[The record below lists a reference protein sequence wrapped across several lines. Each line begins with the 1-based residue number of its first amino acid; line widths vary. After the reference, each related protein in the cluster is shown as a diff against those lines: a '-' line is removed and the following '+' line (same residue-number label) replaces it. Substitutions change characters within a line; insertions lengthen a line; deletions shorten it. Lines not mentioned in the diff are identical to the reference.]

1 MNILKYLDIGSLV
14 KQFRSEGLSMRRRF
28 AVYVFSV
35 ICLFLAVIVIL
46 LNIFGILNLTDRQIM
61 NDLNAQLS
69 ACSDSIEGDCD
80 ELAACA
86 ISFSGQLEG
95 IVQDYLTE
103 NNMSFDELKDNSE
116 ALDALQNRLY
126 DSVYLNMQVAPAS
139 GAFYILDTTANSNSE
154 NPLFNGIY
162 LKYINLCS
170 ENTVN
175 NDFSIYRGSFST
187 GKSRGINFHSGWKN
201 ESSTAFFEECRELFA
216 DGTHFVLSP
225 AVPIPDTWE
234 RARYI
239 YVPIRDYNDSIIGV
253 CGFEINDL
261 LFQLSYK
268 TEDGRWGNEICGL
281 LDENNGIYSGQFSS
295 GRYNNI
301 GKELNITNKKDS
313 RLIDFGNEK
322 CVGVT
327 REIMLGNETFSV
339 AGMLPTTQAEGFLRR
354 GQLNILLI
362 FLIVAFLAAVCCIF
376 ISKKYV
382 SPILKRIEQ
391 VKSNEGSGEQLRIR
405 EIDDLFAFLE
415 ERDNYYEQ
423 QLDDLEKARQ
433 FAEDEARKAK
443 EEYEKAAEKYELAK
457 SEIDRL
463 AEKNKE
469 EIVPEEYN
477 FFVENLSMLTPA
489 EYRVYELYLSGKTAK
504 QIAEILHITEN
515 TLKYHNKNIYS
526 KLGISSRKQ
535 LLRFAA
541 LKQHRDGKEDWT

>member
-268 TEDGRWGNEICGL
+268 TEDGRWGDEICGL

-339 AGMLPTTQAEGFLRR
+339 AVMLPKTQYEGFLRR

>member
-1 MNILKYLDIGSLV
+1 MNILRYLDIKSLV
-14 KQFRSEGLSMRRRF
+14 KQFKAEGLSMRRRF
-28 AVYVFSV
+28 AFYVFSV
-35 ICLFLAVIVIL
+35 ICLFLAVIIIL
-46 LNIFGILNLTDRQIM
+46 LNLFGILNPTNRQIM

-69 ACSDSIEGDCD
+69 ACSDSIESDCD

-86 ISFSGQLEG
+86 ISFSGQLEMS
-95 IVQDYLTE
+95 IQDYLTE
-103 NNMSFDELKDNSE
+103 NNLAFDELKNNPE
-116 ALDALQNRLY
+116 ALDNLQNRLY

-139 GAFYILDTTANSNSE
+139 GAFYILDTTAKDNSDA
-154 NPLFNGIY
+154 PLYSGIY
-162 LKYINLCS
+162 LKYINLYS

-201 ESSTAFFEECRELFA
+201 ESSTNFFKHCNETFS
-216 DGTHFVLSP
+216 DGTHYVLSP

-239 YVPIRDYNDSIIGV
+239 YVPVRDYNDNIIGV

-268 TEDGRWGNEICGL
+268 TEDGRWENVTCGL
-281 LDENNGIYSGQFSS
+281 LDEHNEIYSGQFSS
-295 GRYNNI
+295 NRYNTKN
-301 GKELNITNKKDS
+301 ELNIKSKNGS
-313 RLIDFGNEK
+313 QLFDFGDEK
-322 CVGVT
+322 CVGLT
-327 REIMLGNETFSV
+327 KEIVLGNETFSV
-339 AGMLPTTQAEGFLRR
+339 AVMLPKTQYERFLRK
-354 GQLNILLI
+354 GQINILLI
-362 FLIVAFLAAVCCIF
+362 FLIAAILAAVCCVF
-376 ISKKYV
+376 MSKKYV
-382 SPILKRIEQ
+382 SPILKKIEQ
-391 VKSNEGSGEQLRIR
+391 VKSKEDYGEQLRIR

-415 ERDNYYEQ
+415 EKDNYYEQ
-423 QLDDLEKARQ
+423 QLDDLENAKR
-433 FAEDEARKAK
+433 FAEEEARKAK
-443 EEYEKAAEKYELAK
+443 EEYEKASKKYELAK

-463 AEKNKE
+463 AEKHKE
-469 EIVPEEYN
+469 EIVPEEYQ

>member
-1 MNILKYLDIGSLV
+1 MNILKYLDIRSLV
-14 KQFRSEGLSMRRRF
+14 KQFKTEGLSMRRRF
-28 AVYVFSV
+28 AFYVFSV
-35 ICLFLAVIVIL
+35 ICLFLAIIIFL
-46 LNIFGILNLTDRQIM
+46 LNLFGILNPTDRQIM
-61 NDLNAQLS
+61 NDLNSRLS
-69 ACSDSIEGDCD
+69 ACSERIERDSD

-86 ISFSGQLEG
+86 ISFSGQLESAIQG
-95 IVQDYLTE
+95 YLTE
-103 NNMSFDELKDNSE
+103 NNLTFEELKDNSE
-116 ALDALQNRLY
+116 ALDTLQNRLY

-139 GAFYILDTTANSNSE
+139 GAFYILNTTVNSSSDV
-154 NPLFNGIY
+154 PMYNGIY
-162 LKYINLCS
+162 LKYINLSS

-201 ESSTAFFEECRELFA
+201 ESSTSFFENCNTVFSN
-216 DGTHFVLSP
+216 GTHFVLSST
-225 AVPIPDTWE
+225 VPIPDTWE

-239 YVPIRDYNDSIIGV
+239 YVPIRDYNDAIIGV
-253 CGFEINDL
+253 CGFEITDL

-268 TEDGRWGNEICGL
+268 TQSGRWGNEICGL
-281 LDENNGIYSGQFSS
+281 VDERNGIYSGQFST
-295 GRYNNI
+295 GRYNNMDNS
-301 GKELNITNKKDS
+301 LNIEAGNGS
-313 RLIDFGNEK
+313 QLFDFGNEK
-322 CVGVT
+322 CVGLT
-327 REIMLGNETFSV
+327 EQIMLGNETFSV
-339 AGMLPTTQAEGFLRR
+339 AVMLPKTQYESFLRK
-354 GQLNILLI
+354 GQFNILFI
-362 FLIVAFLAAVCCIF
+362 FLIAALLAAVCCIF
-376 ISKKYV
+376 MSKKYV

-391 VKSNEGSGEQLRIR
+391 VKANEDFSDQLRIR

-415 ERDNYYEQ
+415 EKDNYYEQ
-423 QLDDLEKARQ
+423 QLNDLEKAKQ
-433 FAEDEARKAK
+433 FAEEEARKAK
-443 EEYEKAAEKYELAK
+443 AEYEKASEKYELAK

-489 EYRVYELYLSGKTAK
+489 EYRIYELYLSGKTAK

-541 LKQHRDGKEDWT
+541 LKQHRDGKDDWT

>member
-239 YVPIRDYNDSIIGV
+239 YVPVRDYNDSIIGV

-339 AGMLPTTQAEGFLRR
+339 AVMLPKTQYEGFLRR

>member
-1 MNILKYLDIGSLV
+1 MNILKYLDIKSLV
-14 KQFRSEGLSMRRRF
+14 RQLRTEGLSMRRRF
-28 AVYVFSV
+28 VFYVFSV

-46 LNIFGILNLTDRQIM
+46 LNLFGILNPTDRQIM
-61 NDLNAQLS
+61 NDLDARLS
-69 ACSDSIEGDCD
+69 ACSDRIERDCD

-86 ISFSGQLEG
+86 ISFSGQLEAS
-95 IVQDYLTE
+95 IRDYLAE
-103 NNMSFDELKDNSE
+103 NGIGFDELENNSE
-116 ALDALQNRLY
+116 ALDVLQNRLY

-154 NPLFNGIY
+154 TPLYSGIY

-187 GKSRGINFHSGWKN
+187 GKSRQINFHSGWKN
-201 ESSTAFFEECRELFA
+201 ESSTTFFESCDEVFS
-216 DGTHFVLSP
+216 DGTHYVLSP

-239 YVPIRDYNDSIIGV
+239 YVPIRDYKDTVIGV

-261 LFQLSYK
+261 FFQLSNK
-268 TEDGRWGNEICGL
+268 TVNGQWGTEICGL
-281 LDENNGIYSGQFSS
+281 LDGNNGIFSGQFSS
-295 GRYNNI
+295 GRYNNTD
-301 GKELNITNKKDS
+301 ND
-313 RLIDFGNEK
+313 LIINERNGSKLFDFGDEE

-327 REIMLGNETFSV
+327 KEIMLGDEIFSV
-339 AGMLPTTQAEGFLRR
+339 AVMLPKTRYEGFLRK
-354 GQLNILLI
+354 GQISIVLI
-362 FLIVAFLAAVCCIF
+362 FLIAAILAAVCCIF
-376 ISKKYV
+376 MSKKYV
-382 SPILKRIEQ
+382 SPILRKIEQ
-391 VKSNEGSGEQLRIR
+391 VKANEDFGEQLRIR

-415 ERDNYYEQ
+415 EKDNYYEK
-423 QLDDLEKARQ
+423 QLDNLENAKR
-433 FAEDEARKAK
+433 FAEEEARKAK
-443 EEYEKAAEKYELAK
+443 AEYEKAAEKYELAK
-457 SEIDRL
+457 SEIERL
-463 AEKNKE
+463 AEKRKE

-477 FFVENLSMLTPA
+477 FFVENLSMLTPS
-489 EYRVYELYLSGKTAK
+489 EYRIYELYLSGSTAK
-504 QIAEILHITEN
+504 EIAETLHITEN

>member
-1 MNILKYLDIGSLV
+1 MNILKYLDIRSLV

-28 AVYVFSV
+28 AFYVFSV
-35 ICLFLAVIVIL
+35 ICLFLAIIIIL
-46 LNIFGILNLTDRQIM
+46 LNLFGILNLTDRQIM
-61 NDLNAQLS
+61 NDLNSRLS
-69 ACSDSIEGDCD
+69 ACAERIERDCD

-86 ISFSGQLEG
+86 ISFSGQLEKL
-95 IVQDYLTE
+95 IQDYLTE
-103 NNMSFDELKDNSE
+103 NNISFDQLKNNSE
-116 ALDALQNRLY
+116 ALDILQNRLY

-139 GAFYILDTTANSNSE
+139 GAFYILDTTANSHSDT
-154 NPLFNGIY
+154 PLYSGIY

-201 ESSTAFFEECRELFA
+201 ESSTGFFENCNEIFS
-216 DGTHFVLSP
+216 DGTHFALSS
-225 AVPIPDTWE
+225 VTSIPDTWE

-239 YVPIRDYNDSIIGV
+239 YVPIRDYNDAIIGV
-253 CGFEINDL
+253 CGFEITDL

-268 TEDGRWGNEICGL
+268 TVNGQWGDENCGL
-281 LDENNGIYSGQFSS
+281 LDKNGGIYSGQFSS
-295 GRYNNI
+295 GRYN
-301 GKELNITNKKDS
+301 TNDIIDIRS
-313 RLIDFGNEK
+313 RNGSQLFDFGNEK
-322 CVGVT
+322 CIGLTKETV
-327 REIMLGNETFSV
+327 LGNGTFSV
-339 AGMLPTTQAEGFLRR
+339 AVMLSETQYENFLRK
-354 GQLNILLI
+354 GQMNIILI
-362 FLIVAFLAAVCCIF
+362 FLIAAILAAVCCVF
-376 ISKKYV
+376 MSKKYV

-391 VKSNEGSGEQLRIR
+391 VKANEDFGEQLRIR

-415 ERDNYYEQ
+415 EKDNYYEQ
-423 QLDDLEKARQ
+423 QLDSLENAKLY
-433 FAEDEARKAK
+433 AEEEARKAK
-443 EEYEKAAEKYELAK
+443 EQYEKAAEKYELAK

-463 AEKNKE
+463 AEKHKE

-477 FFVENLSMLTPA
+477 FFVENLGMLTPA
-489 EYRVYELYLSGKTAK
+489 EYRVYELYLSGKSAK
-504 QIAEILHITEN
+504 QIAEILNITEN

>member
-1 MNILKYLDIGSLV
+1 MNILRYLDIKSLV
-14 KQFRSEGLSMRRRF
+14 KQFKTEGLSMRRRF
-28 AVYVFSV
+28 AFYVFSV
-35 ICLFLAVIVIL
+35 ICLFLAVIIIL
-46 LNIFGILNLTDRQIM
+46 LNLFGILNPTNRQIM

-69 ACSDSIEGDCD
+69 ACSDSIESDCD

-86 ISFSGQLEG
+86 ISFSGQLSDS
-95 IVQDYLTE
+95 IQNYLTE
-103 NNMSFDELKDNSE
+103 NHISFDGLENNSE

-139 GAFYILDTTANSNSE
+139 GAFCILDTTANNHSDA
-154 NPLFNGIY
+154 PLYSGIY
-162 LKYINLCS
+162 LKYINLYS

-201 ESSTAFFEECRELFA
+201 ESSTDFFEHCSEIFS
-216 DGTHFVLSP
+216 DGTHYVLSP

-239 YVPIRDYNDSIIGV
+239 YVPIRDHNDNIIGV

-268 TEDGRWGNEICGL
+268 TEDGRWGDVTSGL
-281 LDENNGIYSGQFSS
+281 LDESDGIYSGQFSS
-295 GRYNNI
+295 GRYNTENA
-301 GKELNITNKKDS
+301 LNIKSKNGS
-313 RLIDFGNEK
+313 QRFDFGSEK
-322 CVGVT
+322 CVGLT
-327 REIMLGNETFSV
+327 NEIVLGNETFSV
-339 AGMLPTTQAEGFLRR
+339 AVMIQKTQYESFLRK
-354 GQLNILLI
+354 GQINILLV
-362 FLIVAFLAAVCCIF
+362 FLIAAILAAVCCIF
-376 ISKKYV
+376 MSKKYV
-382 SPILKRIEQ
+382 SPILKKIEQ
-391 VKSNEGSGEQLRIR
+391 V
-405 EIDDLFAFLE
+405 
-415 ERDNYYEQ
+415 
-423 QLDDLEKARQ
+423 
-433 FAEDEARKAK
+433 KAK
-443 EEYEKAAEKYELAK
+443 EEYEKASKKYELAK

-463 AEKNKE
+463 AEKHKE
-469 EIVPEEYN
+469 EIVPEEYQ
-477 FFVENLSMLTPA
+477 FFVENLSTLTPA

-541 LKQHRDGKEDWT
+541 LKQHRDGKEDGT

>member
-1 MNILKYLDIGSLV
+1 MNILKYLDITSLV
-14 KQFRSEGLSMRRRF
+14 KQFKEEGLSMRRRF

-35 ICLFLAVIVIL
+35 ICLFLAVIIIL
-46 LNIFGILNLTDRQIM
+46 LNLFGILNPTNRQIM
-61 NDLNAQLS
+61 NDLGAQLS
-69 ACSDSIEGDCD
+69 ACSDSIESDCD

-86 ISFSGQLEG
+86 ISFSGQLSES
-95 IVQDYLTE
+95 IQDYLAK
-103 NNMSFDELKDNSE
+103 NNISFDELENNSE

-139 GAFYILDTTANSNSE
+139 GAFYILDTTAKDNSDA
-154 NPLFNGIY
+154 PLYSGIY
-162 LKYINLCS
+162 LKYINLYS

-201 ESSTAFFEECRELFA
+201 ESSTDFFEHCNETFS
-216 DGTHFVLSP
+216 DGTHYVLSP
-225 AVPIPDTWE
+225 ATTIPDTWE

-239 YVPIRDYNDSIIGV
+239 YVPIRDYNDNIIGV

-268 TEDGRWGNEICGL
+268 TEDGRWGGEICGL
-281 LDENNGIYSGQFSS
+281 VDENNGFYSGQFSL

-301 GKELNITNKKDS
+301 GNGLNIINKKAQQ
-313 RLIDFGNEK
+313 LFDFGSEK
-322 CVGVT
+322 CVGLT
-327 REIMLGNETFSV
+327 EKIILGKDTFSIAV
-339 AGMLPTTQAEGFLRR
+339 MLPKTQYERFVRK
-354 GQLNILLI
+354 GQVNILLI
-362 FLIVAFLAAVCCIF
+362 FLIAAILAAVCCVF
-376 ISKKYV
+376 MSKKYV
-382 SPILKRIEQ
+382 SPILKKIEQ
-391 VKSNEGSGEQLRIR
+391 VKSKEDYGEQLRIR

-415 ERDNYYEQ
+415 EKDNYYER
-423 QLDDLEKARQ
+423 QLDELENAKE
-433 FAEDEARKAK
+433 FAENEAQKAK
-443 EEYEKAAEKYELAK
+443 EEYERAAKKYELAK

-463 AEKNKE
+463 AEKHKE
-469 EIVPEEYN
+469 EIVPEEYQ
-477 FFVENLSMLTPA
+477 FFVENLSMLTPT

-535 LLRFAA
+535 LLRYAA

>member
-1 MNILKYLDIGSLV
+1 MNILKYLDIRSLV
-14 KQFRSEGLSMRRRF
+14 KQLRSEGLSMRRRF

-35 ICLFLAVIVIL
+35 ICLFLAVIIIL
-46 LNIFGILNLTDRQIM
+46 LNLFGILNPTDRQIK
-61 NDLNAQLS
+61 NDLNARLS
-69 ACSDSIEGDCD
+69 ACSGRIERDCD

-86 ISFSGQLEG
+86 ISFSGQLETS
-95 IVQDYLTE
+95 IQDYLTE
-103 NNMSFDELKDNSE
+103 NNISFDELKNDSE

-139 GAFYILDTTANSNSE
+139 GAFYILDTTANSSSE
-154 NPLFNGIY
+154 TALYNGIY
-162 LKYINLCS
+162 LKYINLYS

-201 ESSTAFFEECRELFA
+201 ESVTDFFEHCDDAFS
-216 DGTHFVLSP
+216 DGTHYVLSRT
-225 AVPIPDTWE
+225 VEIPDTWE

-239 YVPIRDYNDSIIGV
+239 YVPIRDYNDDIIGV

-261 LFQLSYK
+261 LFQLSHK
-268 TEDGRWGNEICGL
+268 TVDGQWGSETYGL
-281 LDENNGIYSGQFSS
+281 LDERDGIYSGQFSS
-295 GRYNNI
+295 GRYNTENDLDI
-301 GKELNITNKKDS
+301 KD
-313 RLIDFGNEK
+313 RNGAQLFDFGNEK
-322 CVGVT
+322 CVGLTKDIV
-327 REIMLGNETFSV
+327 LGNDKFSV
-339 AGMLPTTQAEGFLRR
+339 AVMLPEAQYDSFIRK
-354 GQLNILLI
+354 GQINILII
-362 FLIVAFLAAVCCIF
+362 FLIAAILAAVCCIF
-376 ISKKYV
+376 MSKKYV

-391 VKSNEGSGEQLRIR
+391 VKSNETQGEQLRIR

-415 ERDNYYEQ
+415 EKDNYYEQ
-423 QLDDLEKARQ
+423 QLDDLENAKR
-433 FAEDEARKAK
+433 FAEEEARKAK

-469 EIVPEEYN
+469 DIVPEEYN
-477 FFVENLSMLTPA
+477 YFVENLGMLTPT
-489 EYRVYELYLSGKTAK
+489 EHRVYELYLSGNTAK

-535 LLRFAA
+535 LLRYAA
-541 LKQHRDGKEDWT
+541 LKQHRDKEDWT